1 MKWNLVTF
9 SKKKNFSELIYIV
22 QRTFTES
29 KQIVQLSTS
38 NIPTFTESTALSSQ
52 YWSTFSSLFSLYP
65 SVSVCICPH
74 QGWAAA

>member
-1 MKWNLVTF
+1 MKWNLVMF

-52 YWSTFSSLFSLYP
+52 Y
-65 SVSVCICPH
+65 
-74 QGWAAA
+74 